1 MVTKRRQGCAKPQLL
16 THSEKREIREGR
28 EQKGGEGK
36 ERERRGMEAKGEEAA
51 LFPFHPV
58 AFAICIVRTL

>member
-1 MVTKRRQGCAKPQLL
+1 MTPRLCKTTATHPFGVEGNQG
-16 THSEKREIREGR
+16 REGAEGR
-28 EQKGGEGK
+28 GGEGQG
-36 ERERRGMEAKGEEAA
+36 EEGYGGQGRRKEAA